1 MKKIREVINDIFFE
15 EEKVFIKKEFRIKN
29 FIDHYKKEFPNFA
42 LDGVFVWES
51 YFSLE
56 KELELYKYQSERAF
70 VELFSSILEE
80 IYTSSEFRD
89 TMSKFGDNVEVLWSS
104 VPMHW
109 TRYFYRWFNHID
121 FLGKYFSRKYTL
133 SYASI
138 LNTRFSKRQSHLSRQ
153 MRLENRKNSF
163 TMKPRVS
170 IPDVVI
176 LIDDVISTGATV
188 HECGKI
194 LKLHGVKHVIG
205 VFLAS
210 NFH

>member
-29 FIDHYKKEFPNFA
+29 LIDHYKKEFPNFA

-89 TMSKFGDNVEVLWSS
+89 TMSKFGDNVEVLWSP

-121 FLGKYFSRKYTL
+121 FLGKYFCKKQSLPYQSLLKTW
-133 SYASI
+133 
-138 LNTRFSKRQSHLSRQ
+138 FSKRQSHLSRE
-153 MRLENRKNSF
+153 MRLENRRNSF

-170 IPDVVI
+170 IPKIVI
-176 LIDDVISTGATV
+176 LIDDVISTWATV
-188 HECGKI
+188 HECGKV
-194 LKLHGVKHVIG
+194 LKSQGVKHVIG